1 MANTLEPLTVGMG
14 QAAQLLNVSRATIYR
29 YAKMPGFPAFTIGGR
44 TLVSVE
50 GLRKWIDE
58 QVQEASA
65 WS

>member
-1 MANTLEPLTVGMG
+1 MPNTLEPLAVGMG

-50 GLRKWIDE
+50 GLRKWIAD
-58 QVQEASA
+58 QLQEVSA
-65 WS
+65 

>member
-1 MANTLEPLTVGMG
+1 MISGIQPLTVGMAE
-14 QAAQLLNVSRATIYR
+14 AARLLNVSRTTVYR

-50 GLRKWIDE
+50 GLRKWVDN

-65 WS
+65 

>member
-29 YAKMPGFPAFTIGGR
+29 YAKMHGFPAFTIGGR

-50 GLRKWIDE
+50 GLKKWIAD

-65 WS
+65 